1 MPESAPT
8 PPETRIRSNRYLA
21 WRIGR
26 YLAIQGVKGLF
37 RGTWRLLGLTVRVF
51 IGLGRLLA
59 APPPS
64 YVNRARLGW
73 YGWIFRRW

>member
-1 MPESAPT
+1 MPELEPT

-26 YLAIQGVKGLF
+26 YLVVQGVKGLF
-37 RGTWRLLGLTVRVF
+37 RLAWRLPAFAVRVL

-59 APPPS
+59 SPTPS
-64 YVNRARLGW
+64 YGNRARLGW